1 MGREQGLTKV
11 MVEAMKPIR
20 TLIVDDNARFLESL
34 SNYLSRRESID
45 VVQVA
50 NSGEEALLAFS
61 ACRPELVL
69 VDLVM
74 PTMDGLAVTRK
85 LKSLASPPRVIVLT
99 LAEHHTYR
107 DRALS
112 AGADGL
118 ISKYEV
124 TTRLMPMILG
134 NEGAGL
140 RLAWPTETEPGKMPN
155 SSADTQATLDTPKPP
170 RPDRH

>member
-1 MGREQGLTKV
+1 
-11 MVEAMKPIR
+11 MKPIR

-134 NEGAGL
+134 KEGGAGL
-140 RLAWPTETEPGKMPN
+140 RLAWPTEAEPGQASTP
-155 SSADTQATLDTPKPP
+155 SADRPAPSGAAKSRKPEP
-170 RPDRH
+170 H